1 MAINNQPRRKA
12 SEETSLQGTLI
23 LDLQPEELG
32 GHKFLFNSI
41 TRPWH
46 LSWASAQTG
55 MEKMR
60 EGTKN
65 QMVLCWWDELHWF
78 FFFSEK
84 NLGLS
89 KSMIKTPEA
98 WWEASRYKEVPE
110 SQKPSENIREV
121 SRPLGHVWEDRAFS
135 GLPGWVKR
143 QHRIQERKAVSWAQR
158 RCLWPEHV
166 LLVGPRG
173 KSGPQGGLLIP
184 WHCS

>member
-1 MAINNQPRRKA
+1 MALVLSLSTDRHGKNERRNQKPNGLVLVRWI
-12 SEETSLQGTLI
+12 TLI
-23 LDLQPEELG
+23 
-32 GHKFLFNSI
+32 
-41 TRPWH
+41 
-46 LSWASAQTG
+46 
-55 MEKMR
+55 
-60 EGTKN
+60 
-65 QMVLCWWDELHWF
+65 